1 MDLTPEESRDHFQRL
16 AVMMLGILCVL
27 GLAVVLIEARSLFVP
42 FVMAIFLLYMLNPLI
57 TVFENRGIP
66 GGLAGVLSLLIAAG
80 VMATL
85 GRVIGASIQE
95 FAENYP
101 RYQPRIQELTDSVL
115 SLVPGGTGLTD
126 PNSPLFSAFDGS
138 SIPGIIAAM
147 VGSIGGF
154 ASETFLVLLIL
165 AFMLAGRN
173 QLIEKIPFAFAPA
186 TAEKLVSV
194 MKDVNGQIQQYLVA
208 KSLLSLL
215 TAGISMIILYLFG
228 IEFVLVWGVLTFV
241 LNFIPN
247 IGSIIA
253 TLLPLSLA
261 VIQLDGLVSVVW
273 LGICLMGVQFLIGNI
288 LDPKYVGNRI
298 GISPVTI
305 LFALVA
311 WSWMWGLVGMFLAV
325 PLTVLIKIIL
335 ENIEVL
341 RPISVL
347 MGPKPTGKP

>member
-1 MDLTPEESRDHFQRL
+1 
-16 AVMMLGILCVL
+16 
-27 GLAVVLIEARSLFVP
+27 
-42 FVMAIFLLYMLNPLI
+42 
-57 TVFENRGIP
+57 
-66 GGLAGVLSLLIAAG
+66 
-80 VMATL
+80 
-85 GRVIGASIQE
+85 
-95 FAENYP
+95 
-101 RYQPRIQELTDSVL
+101 
-115 SLVPGGTGLTD
+115 
-126 PNSPLFSAFDGS
+126 
-138 SIPGIIAAM
+138 
-147 VGSIGGF
+147 
-154 ASETFLVLLIL
+154 
-165 AFMLAGRN
+165 
-173 QLIEKIPFAFAPA
+173 
-186 TAEKLVSV
+186 
-194 MKDVNGQIQQYLVA
+194 
-208 KSLLSLL
+208 
-215 TAGISMIILYLFG
+215 MIILYLFG

-261 VIQLDGLVSVVW
+261 VIQLDGLASVVW
-273 LGICLMGVQFLIGNI
+273 LAICLMGIQFLIGNI
-288 LDPKYVGNRI
+288 LDPKFVGDRL